1 MLGVCAEFE
10 RIAKVVLEKAEKES
24 RSRRR
29 KSKPSA
35 STETLAT
42 PQRTSSSTSQK
53 RPHPETPTQARAQ
66 IPAQALTPGLT
77 DGMNSPFNPAAPV
90 FTTSMMSGGDISL
103 PMDFTDGN
111 FSGLTPTADFITAQT
126 QPEVPLGSIS
136 GMNNLDMGSFQ
147 EPFVPQDLWQ
157 MPMTLEW
164 DWASPGSG
172 LPDGMPVNGQM
183 QQPNGTEH
191 Q

>member
-10 RIAKVVLEKAEKES
+10 RIAKVVLEKSDKES

-29 KSKPSA
+29 KSKPSGPV
-35 STETLAT
+35 ETPAT
-42 PQRTSSSTSQK
+42 SQRSSSSTSQK
-53 RPHPETPTQARAQ
+53 RPHPETPTQPQAQ

-77 DGMNSPFNPAAPV
+77 DSMNPPFNPAAPV
-90 FTTSMMSGGDISL
+90 FTPSMMPGGDISL

-111 FSGLTPTADFITAQT
+111 FSGLTPTADFVTSQT
-126 QPEVPLGSIS
+126 QPEIPLGPMS
-136 GMNNLDMGSFQ
+136 GMNGLDMGAFQ

-172 LPDGMPVNGQM
+172 VPDATLVNGQM